1 MASISSALNSALAG
15 LSVSAAQ
22 SAVVARNVTNAG
34 EENYTRKTAE
44 VSTLPGG
51 APMVSAINRNTDR
64 QLLDKLLSSG
74 SDAAGKQV
82 ALDAMAR
89 LSGLSGDPQD
99 ARSIAAGIGAM
110 QTALRLYETNPAST
124 TLGQNALEAART
136 LAGRLKEASSEVSS
150 VRSEADTAMASTI
163 ERINNLLA
171 QFKVVNDGVVRG
183 QGTAAEL
190 AETLDQRDAILKQL
204 SEDLGIRTAVRPNN
218 DILIYAEGG
227 SVLFESSPRLVSF
240 AETQPLAAGAM
251 GSAVLID
258 GVAVTGE
265 GAPMPLTGGRLTALA
280 QVRDRSA
287 PQLSTQL
294 DQIAAGLINSFA
306 ERDPGIVGSI
316 PDVEGLFRGDGGT
329 LPALSN
335 PPAGLAGRLRI
346 HALADPQQGGSVQL
360 LRDGGFGGPSYVQ
373 NSLSRPGYQQ
383 RIAELADAIDTARNF
398 GQPAGIGGTVSLK
411 TLSVQSSAWV
421 EATRQ
426 GAQKSLDLASA
437 MRARASESLARIS
450 GVNIDQEMA
459 ALLDLEKSYQASAK
473 VLSTIDA
480 MLATLMEAVR

>member
-1 MASISSALNSALAG
+1 MASISTALNHALAG

-22 SAVVARNVTNAG
+22 SAVVARNVTYAG
-34 EENYTRKTAE
+34 NENYTRKTAE

-74 SDAAGKQV
+74 SDTAGKQV
-82 ALDAMAR
+82 VLDALSR
-89 LSGLSGDPQD
+89 LSAISGDPED
-99 ARSIAAGIGAM
+99 ARSIAAGIGEM
-110 QTALRLYETNPAST
+110 QNALRLYEANPASSA
-124 TLGQNALEAART
+124 LGQNVLEAART
-136 LAGRLKEASSEVSS
+136 LTERLNTAADEVARL
-150 VRSEADTAMASTI
+150 RSEADTDMANSV

-190 AETLDQRDAILKQL
+190 AETLDQRDSILKQL
-204 SEDLGIRTAVRPNN
+204 SEELGIRTAVRRNN

-227 SVLFESSPRLVSF
+227 AVLFESSPRSVSF
-240 AETQPLAAGAM
+240 VPTQALAAGAA
-251 GSAVLID
+251 GNVVLID

-265 GAPMPLTGGRLTALA
+265 GAPMPLSGGQLTALA
-280 QVRDRSA
+280 QVRDRLA

-306 ERDPGIVGSI
+306 ERDTSIPGST
-316 PDVEGLFRGDGGT
+316 PDVEGLFTGDGGG
-329 LPALSN
+329 LPLLSN
-335 PPAGLAGRLRI
+335 PPAGLAARLRTN
-346 HALADPQQGGSVQL
+346 ALANPQQGGSILL
-360 LRDGGFGGPSYVQ
+360 LRDGGFGGPAYVH
-373 NSLSRPGYQQ
+373 NSLSQPGYQA

-398 GQPAGIGGTVSLK
+398 GQPAGIGGTISVK
-411 TLSVQSSAWV
+411 ALSVQSSAWV
-421 EATRQ
+421 EAARQ
-426 GAQKSLDLASA
+426 GAQKSLDVASA
-437 MRARASESLARIS
+437 MKARASDSLARVS

-473 VLSTIDA
+473 VLSTVDA
-480 MLATLMEAVR
+480 MLAALMEAVR